1 VRRVILAQN
10 LFMVPN
16 LIVLFGKKE
25 PSPMLLRNTIRLLFP
40 ALLVMPFIC
49 FSQANTGRADSL
61 RVFNLID
68 TAENFFS
75 AGNYAA
81 ALSYT
86 DKAEAYSRGKNFRKG
101 IAYSLIEKTDILID
115 KNDLADADRF
125 PPLTNAIG
133 LQLKDSLITAIS
145 WMQMAQIKMYG
156 NNTDAAIPLF
166 EKCVKYYFEQ
176 HPSKY
181 AALAYND
188 FGYTW
193 GVKGDLHKKADNLI
207 KAIHVFETLNLDNYS
222 EWAGAYNNLSTLYY
236 DLNQRDKAI
245 EYGKRS
251 VYYREKSGDIP
262 RLSLSCCNLSQY
274 YLGVDDKEA
283 VKYQLLCV
291 KYAEQSGDESRIL
304 HSYVTSSLVASNQ
317 KDTKKAMEY
326 ELKTIALL
334 EKSKKDPTMLAR
346 RYISAGMGFMTLQED
361 STRTIGY
368 LNKALDL
375 SRQFNDKYNLRDCYR
390 QLSIFYKDHNNFKE
404 AYNAYNK
411 HILYR
416 DSLVNEHTK
425 ASIAEIE
432 TKYKTEKKDNEITR
446 LNAAQRIK
454 ELQLEKQDALIAADL
469 LEAQRR
475 KKEIELLSQTKEV
488 QELKI
493 TQQDEELEK
502 QQLLA
507 KNNEQ
512 QLKLAAQQKL
522 LNEKQ
527 LKNSRQVRN
536 LILIGVGLLAL
547 VGYFVFNRYQL
558 KRKIAEQ
565 NALLAVRNNIAKDLH
580 DEIGSALTSIK
591 ILSEVSGKNLYRD
604 QVKTSSY
611 LQKIAEQSG
620 KMQQGMSDI
629 VWAIRPDNDKLENMV
644 VRMREYISHT
654 LEPKN
659 IQTIFTIDEDV
670 LSRHIGM
677 QQRRDFLLIFKEA
690 INNTAKYAAADC
702 VQVSLCLEG
711 HHIKMR
717 ISDNGKGFDTAK
729 LTSSSGLKNMR
740 HRAEALNGRFAVS
753 ATPGKGTAI
762 EIEFPAT

>member
-1 VRRVILAQN
+1 MKTGTSNV
-10 LFMVPN
+10 
-16 LIVLFGKKE
+16 
-25 PSPMLLRNTIRLLFP
+25 LLFF
-40 ALLVMPFIC
+40 LVFIPSLPGY
-49 FSQANTGRADSL
+49 SQGPNKKADSL
-61 RVFNLID
+61 FVFRLI
-68 TAENFFS
+68 
-75 AGNYAA
+75 
-81 ALSYT
+81 
-86 DKAEAYSRGKNFRKG
+86 DKAEAFFSDSRYDSALYYCDKAEVYSRQVNFKKG
-101 IAYSLIEKTDILID
+101 TAYTLIEKTDILID
-115 KNDLADADRF
+115 KSDLAHADLY
-125 PPLTNAIG
+125 PPLTNSIG
-133 LQLKDSLITAIS
+133 QQLKDSLIMAIS

-166 EKCVKYYFEQ
+166 EKCVKFYFEQ

-193 GVKGDLHKKADNLI
+193 GVKGDLNKKADNLI
-207 KAIHVFETLNLDNYS
+207 KAINVFETLNLNNYS
-222 EWAGAYNNLSTLYY
+222 ERAGAYNNLSTLYY

-245 EYGKRS
+245 EYGRQS
-251 VYYREKSGDIP
+251 VFYREKSGDTA

-291 KYAEQSGDESRIL
+291 KYAELSGDEDRVL
-304 HSYVTSSLVASNQ
+304 HAYVTSSLIASNR

-326 ELKTIALL
+326 ELKAIALL
-334 EKSKKDPTMLAR
+334 EKSGKNVAMLAR
-346 RYISAGMGFMTLQED
+346 RYISMGMGLMTLGED
-361 STRTIGY
+361 SARTIGY
-368 LNKALDL
+368 FNKALEL
-375 SRQFNDKYNLRDCYR
+375 SHRTSDKYNLRDAYL
-390 QLSIFYKDHNNFKE
+390 QLSSFYKVHNNFHE
-404 AYNAYNK
+404 AYNAYYK

-416 DSLVNEHTK
+416 DSLVNEHTR

-432 TKYKTEKKDNEITR
+432 TRYKTEKKDNEITR
-446 LNAAQRIK
+446 LSADQRIK
-454 ELQLEKQDALIAADL
+454 ELQLEKRDALIAANL

-493 TQQDEELEK
+493 TQQDEQLEK
-502 QQLLA
+502 EQLLA

-512 QLKLAAQQKL
+512 QLKLAGQQKL

-527 LKNSRQVRN
+527 LKNSRLVRN
-536 LILIGVGLLAL
+536 SILIGVLLLAL

-558 KRKIAEQ
+558 QRKIAEQ
-565 NALLAVRNNIAKDLH
+565 KALLAVRNNIAKDLH

-591 ILSEVSGKNLYRD
+591 ILSEVSGKNLYKD

-620 KMQQGMSDI
+620 QMQQGMSDI

-659 IQTIFTIDEDV
+659 IQTVFAIDEDA
-670 LSRHIGM
+670 LCKNIGM
-677 QQRRDFLLIFKEA
+677 RQRRDFLLIFKEA
-690 INNTAKYAAADC
+690 INNTVKHAAAGC
-702 VQVSLCLEG
+702 VQVSLGLVGNC
-711 HHIKMR
+711 IKMS
-717 ISDNGKGFDTAK
+717 IADNGKGFDTTK
-729 LTSSSGLKNMR
+729 PTSSSGLKNMR
-740 HRAEALNGRFAVS
+740 NRAEALNGSFHIIA
-753 ATPGKGTAI
+753 APGKGTTINIA
-762 EIEFPAT
+762 FTAT